1 LAYGVPAL
9 VHVLKKRK
17 SYVRKRPSPLCLVLS
32 SSADHAQQVELCLM
46 AFVILSVLSKT
57 SFVECCVLKHRN
69 VNSVVYFEM
78 QIVNS
83 LEEWFGSLRVKIASA
98 NGDPLDTSKRNTPKS
113 GVVSFLFYLEKP
125 HVLSLHCFEGGC
137 VS

>member
-1 LAYGVPAL
+1 
-9 VHVLKKRK
+9 
-17 SYVRKRPSPLCLVLS
+17 
-32 SSADHAQQVELCLM
+32 M

-57 SFVECCVLKHRN
+57 SFVECCVPKLRN
-69 VNSVVYFEM
+69 MNSVVYFEM

-83 LEEWFGSLRVKIASA
+83 LEEWFSSLRVKIASA

-113 GVVSFLFYLEKP
+113 GVVSSLFYLEKP
-125 HVLSLHCFEGGC
+125 HVSSLHWFEGGC